1 MLILNKPVSLIQSD
15 FPFKDWDTRFSTV
28 PMIYNQLK
36 KVLDNV
42 DFLTQNV
49 FNSVNF
55 AIGFYK
61 QVMYVQV
68 TFAGKLK

>member
-1 MLILNKPVSLIQSD
+1 
-15 FPFKDWDTRFSTV
+15 
-28 PMIYNQLK
+28 MIYNQLK

-55 AIGFYK
+55 AIGSYK
-61 QVMYVQV
+61 RVMHAQVS
-68 TFAGKLK
+68 FAGKLK